1 MRGVH
6 VLVEK
11 PVTSRVDEAEELL
24 RLAAQKNLL
33 LQVGHI
39 ERFNSAT
46 QYVSNIVH
54 EPLVLQSRRLG
65 PFSPRISDVGVVL
78 DLMVHDIDIILSL
91 VHSEIVHIAAMGR
104 SVRSAHE
111 DIASAQIQ
119 FANGAMADILVSR
132 VSERRLR
139 QLEIMEPARYIN
151 VNYETQDVSIHRCVR
166 DNGNSLME
174 VVEQPIFPKREPL
187 KLELQ
192 HFISCV
198 QDGRQPLVG
207 IGDGKRVLEVA
218 VAVLRQ
224 IAVGEESAQVLQIG

>member
-1 MRGVH
+1 
-6 VLVEK
+6 
-11 PVTSRVDEAEELL
+11 
-24 RLAAQKNLL
+24 
-33 LQVGHI
+33 
-39 ERFNSAT
+39 
-46 QYVSNIVH
+46 
-54 EPLVLQSRRLG
+54 
-65 PFSPRISDVGVVL
+65 
-78 DLMVHDIDIILSL
+78 
-91 VHSEIVHIAAMGR
+91 
-104 SVRSAHE
+104 
-111 DIASAQIQ
+111 
-119 FANGAMADILVSR
+119 MADILVSR

-192 HFISCV
+192 HCISCV